1 MLDPIPF
8 AGEPRD
14 VICKL
19 NGKSVFITGGT
30 GTWGQEF
37 TRQLLALGAKRIRIF
52 SRGEYRQV
60 EMRRAFQKHDN
71 ISYMI
76 GDVRD
81 ATRLNEATRGFDIVV
96 HLAALKHVPV
106 VEENPKEALL
116 TNIIGTQNVIDA
128 SIRNGLERCLYVS
141 SDKAVDPLNFY
152 GVSKLAAERM
162 VVMASQDCDRTRF
175 ITYRAGNVMGS
186 AGSVVPI
193 FQETLI
199 NHNTIKITDPNMTRF
214 FIAKGEVVRLACE
227 ALFSAIG
234 SEIFIPAM
242 KSTTLRMLSE
252 IMIKRLAIGEPKIEY
267 IGIRPGEKI
276 HEQLISR
283 DECGRA
289 KQLGDLWV
297 VLPYFPRAELERH
310 YAAAP
315 SVQFAEYASNTSPRF
330 TEPELECLL
339 ESESFLDGPTA
350 LNHAPLYF
358 KKNKFEFH

>member
-1 MLDPIPF
+1 MNSVNEHLV
-8 AGEPRD
+8 ANSSLE
-14 VICKL
+14 
-19 NGKSVFITGGT
+19 GKSVFVTGGT

-37 TRQLLALGAKRIRIF
+37 ARQLLAMGAKRIRVF

-60 EMRRAFQKHDN
+60 EMRRAFQQHDN

-81 ATRLNEATRGFDIVV
+81 AARLNDATRGFEIVV

-106 VEENPKEALL
+106 VEENPREALL
-116 TNIIGTQNVIDA
+116 TNVIGTQNVIDA
-128 SIRNGLERCLYVS
+128 AIRNRMERCLYVS

-162 VVMASQDCDRTRF
+162 VVLANQDCDQTRF

-193 FQETLI
+193 FQETLV
-199 NHNTIKITDPNMTRF
+199 NLNTIKITDPNMTRF
-214 FIAKGEVVRLACE
+214 FIAKGEVVRLACK
-227 ALFSAIG
+227 ALVNAVG

-242 KSTTLRMLSE
+242 KATTLRMLSE
-252 IMIKRLAIGEPKIEY
+252 IMIKRLAQGDPKVEY
-267 IGIRPGEKI
+267 IGTRPGEKI

-297 VLPYFPRAELERH
+297 VLPYFSRGELAKQ
-310 YAAAP
+310 YDAAP
-315 SVQFAEYASNTSPRF
+315 PVEFTEYASNTAPQFS
-330 TEPELECLL
+330 ESELEQLL
-339 ESESFLDGPTA
+339 ESESFLARPIEA
-350 LNHAPLYF
+350 LHSRLYF
-358 KKNKFEFH
+358 KKSEYEFH